1 MSCPTCNGITL
12 FKGADGKT
20 IYNGSGAPTILT
32 ANVGDFYIDT
42 TAWEIYGPY
51 TGSSW
56 GSGTSLIGPT
66 GANGTNGTNGTNG
79 VDGTTLSTLL
89 YLGDFL
95 LNGPGTLPTV
105 TITSADF
112 PNNGDTI
119 QYTFY
124 LDTDATT
131 TGDLAIIVNGA
142 SVTTKTLA
150 AVRNTHKVEALL
162 HKSGLNLSG
171 TFTIIPINTNDSVSG
186 NWEANLTVSVPNFFS
201 NPTNTLNAELTGND
215 AIIYFP
221 TIKKLLI

>member
-79 VDGTTLSTLL
+79 VDGTTLL

-95 LNGPGTLPTV
+95 SSGPITLPAV

-112 PNNGDTI
+112 PNNGDSI
-119 QYTFY
+119 VYTFH
-124 LDTDATT
+124 LDTNPTT
-131 TGDLAIIVNGA
+131 TGNLVILVNGGSIA
-142 SVTTKTLA
+142 SKTLA
-150 AVRNTHKVEALL
+150 AVRNTHKVEVNL
-162 HKSGLNLSG
+162 HRSGLDLSG
-171 TFTIIPINTNDSVSG
+171 TFTILPINTNDLLSG
-186 NWEANLTVSVPNFFS
+186 NSEANLTVSVSNFFS
-201 NPTNTLNAELTGND
+201 NPTNTLNAQLTGND
-215 AIIYFP
+215 AVIYFP